1 MKKETIPY
9 HENSLMDIYAPD
21 SININPCPL
30 LLWLHGGAGT
40 PSDRSDAAPLA
51 EKLAAL
57 GIALAA
63 PDFAFPLAPD
73 RAELR
78 AAVSYCAG
86 LGAKALF
93 LGGHSSG
100 AHAAGLVFFDP
111 EMRDEAV
118 KGGIFAS
125 PGIFTHALT
134 LEARGEDA
142 RRVVCDRDAPLYHI
156 FKGRKYPP
164 VLITCGTKDSFPHRV
179 EQSSLL
185 AAAIRAA
192 DKRAKVELRLFE
204 GEAHGSYLETLLP
217 PAAADFMRE
226 NIG

>member
-1 MKKETIPY
+1 MKKETVAY
-9 HENSLMDIYAPD
+9 FEKSLMDIYAPD
-21 SININPCPL
+21 SINMNSCPL

-51 EKLAAL
+51 EKLTAL

-63 PDFAFPLAPD
+63 PDFAFPLAED

-78 AAVSYCAG
+78 AAVSFCAG
-86 LGAKALF
+86 LGFKALF

-100 AHAAGLVFFDP
+100 AHAAALVFFDP
-111 EMRDEAV
+111 EMRDAAV

-134 LEARGEDA
+134 LERRGEDS

-156 FKGRKYPP
+156 FRGRRYPP
-164 VLITCGTKDSFPHRV
+164 VLIFCGTKDSFPHRV
-179 EQSSLL
+179 EQAQLL
-185 AAAIRAA
+185 AAAIKAA
-192 DKRAKVELRLFE
+192 DKRAKAELRLFE

-217 PAAADFMRE
+217 PAAAGFIRE
-226 NIG
+226 NTK